1 MLTTYYTKVVY
12 ASLNNLT
19 IIKVRFFY
27 YGYSNFNPF
36 GLAIVISVI
45 LFCFNSLFHTRQ
57 NDIKFI
63 SVG

>member
-1 MLTTYYTKVVY
+1 MLTTYYTKIVY

-45 LFCFNSLFHTRQ
+45 LFCLTVSSTPDRMT
-57 NDIKFI
+57 KFI
-63 SVG
+63 SVD